1 MSYDSSMV
9 YTMGTALSRALE
21 DHTHVEVLVEGVW
34 LAGSVVLHD
43 GVGVV
48 LDSGEEHSVVKVDRI
63 GAIRVRGQLPWEEQ
77 LGEGPSSYGD
87 ATPMPGPRPPH
98 NS

>member
-9 YTMGTALSRALE
+9 YTMGTALSRAQE
-21 DHTHVEVLVEGVW
+21 DHSKVEVLVEGNW
-34 LAGSVVLHD
+34 LSGSVVLHD

-48 LDSGEEHSVVKVDRI
+48 LDGGDEHTVVKVDRI
-63 GAIRVRGQLPWEEQ
+63 GAIRVRGQLPWESQIE
-77 LGEGPSSYGD
+77 P
-87 ATPMPGPRPPH
+87 TPMPGPRPPH